1 MHIYKFSSRLQVET
15 ANLLDG
21 CVHKQKEI
29 MVIRQKC
36 LLKLGDHRLGVQV
49 EILTEMRQAGKYL
62 HSDSS

>member
-1 MHIYKFSSRLQVET
+1 
-15 ANLLDG
+15 
-21 CVHKQKEI
+21 

-36 LLKLGDHRLGVQV
+36 LLKLGDHRLGVHV